1 MIGWTVFHS
10 SKVGHVTLLSQ
21 RGRAMLCICQQFASV
36 VQYVERNLPLLVT
49 SASDLPMR
57 TNKFCS
63 VPFSSSWSS
72 VVVINKIHWC
82 VAVCAVNCTVHRR
95 SYCRHGRGSI
105 FCDPTQPN
113 PVANGP
119 NPLRKIEAI
128 IIIHSAQWS
137 IKTRPQ
143 IFVFK
148 YLCKYLSILII
159 LDCCNLE
166 WFCNKLQ
173 WFINSHQTYTYYCL
187 LYSVYRKLEWTTVS

>member
-1 MIGWTVFHS
+1 MVRNFKFRSPLLFNYCSEPVKCPLTAVIGWTVFHS

-113 PVANGP
+113 PVDNGP
-119 NPLRKIEAI
+119 NPT
-128 IIIHSAQWS
+128 QPNPW
-137 IKTRPQ
+137 
-143 IFVFK
+143 
-148 YLCKYLSILII
+148 
-159 LDCCNLE
+159 
-166 WFCNKLQ
+166 NKPAEQ
-173 WFINSHQTYTYYCL
+173 PN
-187 LYSVYRKLEWTTVS
+187 